1 MAANFGFMKSGF
13 NNINEPLSSEMIE
26 NVHAL
31 VYAFMEKAMLAADVY
46 VRHSGRNT
54 ITKKDIELGL
64 KSETF
69 KFLQREN
76 VMENINKWREIL
88 QEDEDTEDEA
98 ELEEIINKNEYV
110 EFTKSNCSCK
120 NCEFFNGIED
130 KWDSWEPHNQI
141 ECILKGSV
149 QRL

>member
-1 MAANFGFMKSGF
+1 MAEKYGFMKSGF
-13 NNINEPLSSEMIE
+13 NNLNESLSNEMIE

-31 VYAFMEKAMLAADVY
+31 VYAFMEKAMLSADVY

-76 VMENINKWREIL
+76 ILEDINKWQEIL

-120 NCEFFNGIED
+120 NCEFFNSIED
-130 KWDSWEPHNQI
+130 KWDSWEPQNQI
-141 ECILKGSV
+141 EHILKGA
-149 QRL
+149 LPL